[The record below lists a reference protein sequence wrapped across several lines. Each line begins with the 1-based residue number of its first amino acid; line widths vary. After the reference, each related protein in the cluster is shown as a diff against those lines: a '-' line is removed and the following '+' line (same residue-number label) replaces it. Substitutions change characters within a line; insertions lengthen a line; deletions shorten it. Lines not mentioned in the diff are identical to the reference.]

1 MDKKATNIVF
11 NYKIQET
18 QQVQIRQTQTINTAV
33 ASKIEQRPLS
43 IPPQQINTVP
53 IETQIKPIQVK

>member
-18 QQVQIRQTQTINTAV
+18 QQVQVRKTQTINTAV
-33 ASKIEQRPLS
+33 AS
-43 IPPQQINTVP
+43 NV
-53 IETQIKPIQVK
+53 